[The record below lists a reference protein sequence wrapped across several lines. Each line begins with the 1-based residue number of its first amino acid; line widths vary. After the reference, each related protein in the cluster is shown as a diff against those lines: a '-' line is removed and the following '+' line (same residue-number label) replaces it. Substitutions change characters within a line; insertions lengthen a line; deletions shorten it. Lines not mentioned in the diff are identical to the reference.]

1 MTKRFCNGTSDSY
14 KQEILIKKNLAQDSY
29 NGAHDP
35 TLDSFEHNTPVR
47 SLEPKELIERL
58 GLVLPN
64 EGLGKEGI
72 MDILKKI
79 LQYSVN
85 TWHQGFLH
93 KLYASTNPIGVVS
106 ELILA
111 VLNTNVSIHLTRS
124 RLFTKLVL
132 II

>member
-1 MTKRFCNGTSDSY
+1 
-14 KQEILIKKNLAQDSY
+14 
-29 NGAHDP
+29 
-35 TLDSFEHNTPVR
+35 
-47 SLEPKELIERL
+47 
-58 GLVLPN
+58 
-64 EGLGKEGI
+64 

-111 VLNTNVSIHLTRS
+111 VLNTNVSRHSDTQREAAFLKSWFLYIR
-124 RLFTKLVL
+124 KD
-132 II
+132 

>member
-1 MTKRFCNGTSDSY
+1 
-14 KQEILIKKNLAQDSY
+14 
-29 NGAHDP
+29 
-35 TLDSFEHNTPVR
+35 
-47 SLEPKELIERL
+47 
-58 GLVLPN
+58 
-64 EGLGKEGI
+64 

-111 VLNTNVSIHLTRS
+111 VLNTNVSRHLDTQREDVFLKS
-124 RLFTKLVL
+124 
-132 II
+132 